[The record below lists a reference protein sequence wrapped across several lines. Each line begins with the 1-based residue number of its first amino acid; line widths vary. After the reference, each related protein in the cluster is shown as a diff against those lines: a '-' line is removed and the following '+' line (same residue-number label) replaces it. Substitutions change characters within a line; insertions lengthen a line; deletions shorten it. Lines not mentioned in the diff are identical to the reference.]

1 MKKDKEKKRQ
11 EQNSCALSVE
21 TGKTNNPF
29 NILNG
34 YTPLSQ
40 PQDRLYRAL
49 REGIP
54 IIDAAVYKIINLV
67 GGFRVAAENKKSQQ
81 SLDRFLANVR
91 VNSVQ
96 CGIETF
102 ISQYLDSLLTY
113 GTSVGEIVLDF
124 DGNIAALYNAPL
136 DCLEIK
142 CGSSP
147 LDVKL
152 FSKGDAAA
160 VPIRHPERVVMSVL
174 NPEAGKITGNSL
186 LKGLPFVS
194 NILLKI
200 YNTVG
205 INFERVGNVRF
216 AVIYNPGE
224 NPMDKSNLGKR
235 TKAIATEWSNAMRET
250 GSVRDFVCAG
260 DVDIK
265 VIGADNQV
273 IDTEVPVKQ
282 MLEQIIAKLGIPPF
296 MLGLSWSSTERMS
309 SQQADLLTSELEAY
323 RRILTPVIT
332 KIALTYLRSNGFT
345 DDIEVIWNDITLQD
359 EVELAKARLYNA
371 QADEIIG
378 TGGDKD
384 E

>member
-1 MKKDKEKKRQ
+1 MRKNKEQKRQ
-11 EQNSCALSVE
+11 ERNISALSVE
-21 TGKTNNPF
+21 TGNTNNPF
-29 NILNG
+29 SILG
-34 YTPLSQ
+34 SYTPLSQ

-67 GGFRVAAENKKSQQ
+67 GGFRVTTENQKSQQ
-81 SLDRFLANVR
+81 SLNRFLESVK
-91 VNSVQ
+91 VNSMQ
-96 CGIETF
+96 CGIEAF

-147 LDVKL
+147 LDVRL
-152 FSKGDAAA
+152 FSRSGAAA

-205 INFERVGNVRF
+205 INFERIGNVRF

-224 NPMDKSNLGKR
+224 NPIDKSNLGKR

-282 MLEQIIAKLGIPPF
+282 MLEQIIAKLGVPPF

-323 RRILTPVIT
+323 RRILTPVIS

-345 DDIEVIWNDITLQD
+345 DDIEVVWNDITLQD

-371 QADEIIG
+371 QADELIG
-378 TGGDKD
+378 AGGDKD